1 MDVKLPNFL
10 IVGAMRSGTT
20 SLWRYLKQHP
30 QIYMPSLKE
39 PRFLASSIFLKLGDE
54 FYRFQRVCKSDPTCT
69 FEDYI
74 ELFRN
79 VKDESAI
86 GEASPHYLYPYG
98 STIPTI
104 KHYLGDVKIVI
115 ILRNPADRA
124 FSAYKHALLISS
136 KNSPYKELLPF
147 EKCLEIEEERRKN
160 EVWPMMNFYKDLG
173 FYYRQVKA
181 YMENF
186 SRVKV
191 CLYDDLKMHALGL
204 IHDVYNF
211 LEVDSSFIPEVGVK
225 HNISPP
231 MNKVLREFLLDYD
244 HFLKKLI
251 RPILLNTIG
260 INNTEKLV
268 NLFKNVD
275 QIKMRPET
283 RRYLIDLYRDD
294 ILKLQDLIQ
303 RDLTSW
309 LK

>member
-1 MDVKLPNFL
+1 
-10 IVGAMRSGTT
+10 MRSGTT

-30 QIYMPSLKE
+30 QIYMPSVKE
-39 PRFLASSIFLKLGDE
+39 PRFLTSSSLI
-54 FYRFQRVCKSDPTCT
+54 KSRPIHT

-104 KHYLGDVKIVI
+104 KHYLGDVNIVM

-124 FSAYKHALLISS
+124 FSAYKHALLISN
-136 KNSPYKELLPF
+136 KNSPFKEQLPF
-147 EKCLEIEEERRKN
+147 EKSLEMEEERRKN

-181 YMENF
+181 YTENF

-191 CLYDDLKMHALGL
+191 CLYDDLRTDALGL
-204 IHDVYNF
+204 TQDVFNF
-211 LEVDSSFIPEVGVK
+211 LEVDSSFTPEVGIK